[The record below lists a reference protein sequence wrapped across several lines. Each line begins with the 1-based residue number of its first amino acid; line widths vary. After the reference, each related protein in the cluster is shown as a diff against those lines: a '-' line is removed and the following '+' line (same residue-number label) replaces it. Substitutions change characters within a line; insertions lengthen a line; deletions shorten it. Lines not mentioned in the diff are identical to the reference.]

1 MPYKFGEYV
10 STYVDPQS
18 VRISETLR
26 NRFMENFQA
35 NDQLTLAVDQMQAA
49 LPFENDVARK
59 KELQAEMENTL
70 SQLADRGDYE
80 NLGFAVHKTARD
92 FGQKYAPIKENYT
105 RYQAALTDL
114 NERYKKGEIN
124 SEQYQLS
131 GAYIAQNYK
140 GFQID
145 PQTGKVKDG
154 SLFVAP
160 TIVKDP
166 KLMDLIKSRL
176 EILHADK
183 YANTIK
189 RVNWAE
195 GDAGA
200 IEVET
205 SNGVETISL
214 YKIQDVVQAVYA
226 EPDVKAY
233 VDQLADMKAYAGLKG
248 QDIGTVVQGQT
259 QSYLDGI
266 AKLKETIA
274 TGKLSKG
281 DIAAYQEQINKY
293 TQEIQTLSGITDE
306 AGARGYFKDKFKSE
320 ILAPVTQYANK
331 KAYTYQESSYKEN
344 WSARYLQDR
353 DAMLKN
359 PTLQRQGNVTPGD
372 LRGGTFE
379 AKKDLLANNWDKAQ
393 EQLKISQDMSNS
405 QEIRENALDAYNSYM
420 GENNQIRQDIIN
432 AGNKSFTMDELTKE
446 NPKVFEALRALYP
459 WASQGELY
467 LKAQETFD
475 NKGDQDYMDFQK
487 VYKEKFGNTNEITG
501 VSGNTYASHEEFV
514 AKHGMLSG
522 LDIAESMHD
531 YSKGPYDASA
541 SSSGLT
547 MSDYGPIAPGFT
559 DIVPTWDKFSK
570 KINKSIS
577 ESKVSIPFEYG
588 SIPTSD
594 PRTGILIRKA
604 IDGYFLGK
612 PLAAADIF
620 TEVTED
626 GVETKPGSD
635 YSDYEVGQVGW
646 SGTRNIYEIQ
656 LNKKGDKTQTKTIH
670 MDGRTLSNPEINSLT
685 GAPEARFASAVQESL
700 TGLSAGESTRR
711 TLQVTF
717 EKDGQIQQIPLNL
730 NIIARDSF
738 NNAVVTV
745 TYPDGTPFG
754 EDATAT
760 VKDSDGKVKKVPK
773 KMSMNDPYVKDL
785 SRNPMVKIY

>member
-1 MPYKFGEYV
+1 
-10 STYVDPQS
+10 
-18 VRISETLR
+18 
-26 NRFMENFQA
+26 MENFQA

-114 NERYKKGEIN
+114 NERYKKGDIN
-124 SEQYQLS
+124 SQQYQLS
-131 GAYIAQNYK
+131 GAYIAKNYK
-140 GFQID
+140 GFEID

-166 KLMDLIKSRL
+166 KLMDLIKERL

-205 SNGVETISL
+205 TNGVEKIGL
-214 YKIQDVVQAVYA
+214 DKIQGVIQAVYA

-233 VDQLADMKAYAGLKG
+233 VDQLADMKAYTGLKG
-248 QDIGTVVQGQT
+248 QDIPTVVQGQT

-274 TGKLSKG
+274 SGNLSKG

-293 TQEIQTLSGITDE
+293 NQEIQTLSGIQDE
-306 AGARGYFKDKFKSE
+306 AGAHDYFKNKFKDE

-331 KAYTYQESSYKEN
+331 KAYTYQETAYKEN

-359 PTLQRQGNVTPGD
+359 PTLQRQGDVTPGD
-372 LRGGTFE
+372 IRGGTFE
-379 AKKDLLANNWDKAQ
+379 AKKDLMSTNWNKAQ
-393 EQLKISQDMSNS
+393 EQLKIANDETYSK
-405 QEIRENALDAYNSYM
+405 EARAEALEQYNYFM
-420 GENNQIRQDIIN
+420 GENQQVRQDIIN
-432 AGNKSFTMDELTKE
+432 AGNKSFTMDELTKT
-446 NPKVFEALRALYP
+446 NPKAFEVLKAMYP

-475 NKGDQDYMDFQK
+475 NKGDQDYMDFENA
-487 VYKEKFGNTNEITG
+487 YKQKFGTAAPAALG
-501 VSGNTYASHEEFV
+501 QASYASHEDFV
-514 AKHGMLSG
+514 AKHGWLSG

-531 YSKGPYDASA
+531 YSKGAYTPNG
-541 SSSGLT
+541 SGVT
-547 MSDYGPIAPGFT
+547 MSGYGDLVGMTGINGSPEWT
-559 DIVPTWDKFSK
+559 EFSK
-570 KINKSIS
+570 KINKSIA
-577 ESKVSIPFEYG
+577 ESKTSVVFEYG
-588 SIPTSD
+588 SIPTAN
-594 PRTGILIRKA
+594 PREGVVIRKA

-612 PLAAADIF
+612 PLAANDVF

-626 GVETKPGSD
+626 GVQTKPGSD

-646 SGTRNIYEIQ
+646 NAYRNIYEIQ
-656 LNKKGDKTQTKTIH
+656 LNKKGDKSQTKTIH
-670 MDGRTLSNPEINSLT
+670 MDGRSLSNPELNNLT
-685 GAPEARFASAVQESL
+685 SAPETKYMSAIHESL
-700 TGLSAGESTRR
+700 TGLSPGESTKR
-711 TLQVTF
+711 TLQATF
-717 EKDGQIQQIPLNL
+717 EDNGQIKQVPLSLNIVAGDSFGNATLTVTNPDGSPIDVPGSDATVIVKDGNG
-730 NIIARDSF
+730 N
-738 NNAVVTV
+738 T
-745 TYPDGTPFG
+745 
-754 EDATAT
+754 
-760 VKDSDGKVKKVPK
+760 KKVPK
-773 KMSMNDPYVKDL
+773 KMRMDDPYLKDL
-785 SRNPMVKIY
+785 SRNPMIKIY